1 MLTSEKVVE
10 QTKKWIMDV
19 VVGLNFCP
27 FASNVA
33 KQQKIFYRVE
43 TSNELHICLDTLL
56 QEMIRLDG
64 DHHIETSFVIFPQS
78 FQKFKDYL
86 DLVWLAEKL
95 LKKQGYKGVYQL
107 ASFHPQY
114 LFANSKE
121 DDAANYTNRSVYP
134 MIHLL
139 REASID
145 KALEH
150 YKSPENIPE
159 RNIQF
164 AREKG
169 PAYMKMLRDAC
180 LDT

>member
-10 QTKKWIMDV
+10 QTKKWILDV

-27 FASNVA
+27 FASNVI

-43 TSNELHICLDTLL
+43 TSKELHTCLDTLL

-64 DHHIETSFVIFPQS
+64 DNNIETSFVIFPDS

-95 LKKQGYKGVYQL
+95 LVKQGYKGVYQL

-114 LFANSKE
+114 MFANSKE

-139 REASID
+139 REAGID

-150 YKSPENIPE
+150 YKSPESIPE
-159 RNIQF
+159 RNIEF

-169 PAYMKMLRDAC
+169 PAYMKMLKDAC
-180 LDT
+180 LDL